1 MQKQELNK
9 KIEYIEQLTDRV
21 VKSLKGFNDEI
32 KDNHISWCWANSN
45 RAKFSRLRVELTKE
59 LKAVDDYIY
68 GRSQQ

>member
-9 KIEYIEQLTDRV
+9 KIEYIEYLTDRV
-21 VKSLKGFNDEI
+21 VKALKGFNDEI
-32 KDNHISWCWANSN
+32 KDNHIYYFCGNSN